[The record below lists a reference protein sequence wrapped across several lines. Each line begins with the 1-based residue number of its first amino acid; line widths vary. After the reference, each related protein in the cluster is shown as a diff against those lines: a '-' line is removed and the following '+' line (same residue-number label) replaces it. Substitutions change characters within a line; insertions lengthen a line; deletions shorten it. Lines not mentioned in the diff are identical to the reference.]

1 MATHQK
7 EAGAKVKDSK
17 RATVDFQ
24 AITKLSAESFKTFC
38 NDISGMFGVNIVCK
52 QQQLAAET
60 LKDFKKHFKEPVSI
74 HCVKAEGTIED
85 IFYLVFDCGGLFT
98 LAGVVNMYP
107 EQTILNQIKSG
118 TLESAKN
125 TSDILSEVGQA
136 LVGAWDRVFR
146 KELNGHKSFI
156 QTNVFVGNPWS
167 ESYEIKLLSSKNL
180 RVIFYE
186 MTVEPYPTFKC
197 GVIFPQVISSGTS
210 KPALELPFSTEE
222 KTESQKSKSKTKKVD
237 LSKTNKVEQN
247 SAEKI
252 TEDHES
258 KGGPISETIR
268 KMVQAYAVPPA
279 QSAPSSSVE
288 NIELNSIRALSA
300 ICAKDIMQKEV
311 IWGTEEDSVQLLSTR
326 MQQHNISYI
335 MIGQND
341 SLEGIISRSDIKSA
355 TSPYLRPEFAKWR
368 RPLDDATL
376 QIKAKWIMSKPVHTI
391 EPETPLT
398 TIMENMCQFGVR
410 CLPVVDGQN
419 KVQGFVTVFDVF
431 NAILKGEANTSPN
444 SKQ

>member
-1 MATHQK
+1 MATLQK
-7 EAGAKVKDSK
+7 ETGAKVKDPK
-17 RATVDFQ
+17 HATVDFK

-38 NDISGMFGVNIVCK
+38 DDISGMFGVNIVCK

-74 HCVKAEGTIED
+74 HCVKAEGAIED
-85 IFYLVFDCGGLFT
+85 SFYLVFDCGGLFT
-98 LAGVVNMYP
+98 LAGIVNMHP
-107 EQTILNQIKSG
+107 EQTILREIKSG
-118 TLESAKN
+118 SLESAKN
-125 TSDILSEVGQA
+125 MSDILSEVGQA

-146 KELNGHKSFI
+146 RKLNGHKSFI

-167 ESYEIKLLSSKNL
+167 ESDEIKLLSSKNL
-180 RVIFYE
+180 RVISYE

-210 KPALELPFSTEE
+210 KPALELPFSTKE
-222 KTESQKSKSKTKKVD
+222 KTESQKSKSKTKKAD

-258 KGGPISETIR
+258 KGGPVSETIR
-268 KMVQAYAVPPA
+268 KMVQADAVPPA
-279 QSAPSSSVE
+279 QSASSSSVE
-288 NIELNSIRALSA
+288 NIERNSIRALSA

-311 IWGTEEDSVQLLSTR
+311 IWGIEEDSVQQLITK
-326 MQQHNISYI
+326 MEQHGVSYI

-341 SLEGIISRSDIKSA
+341 SLEGIISRSDIKGA
-355 TSPYLRPEFAKWR
+355 TSPYLRPEFTKWR

-391 EPETPLT
+391 EQEMPLT
-398 TIMENMCQFGVR
+398 TIMENMRQFGVR
-410 CLPVVDGQN
+410 CLPVADQQG
-419 KVQGFVTVFDVF
+419 KIQGFVMVFDVF
-431 NAILKGEANTSPN
+431 KALLKNEANTSPDGN
-444 SKQ
+444 Q